1 MEKMLHIPLTT
12 KQLAALIRQQLP
24 LKERLKLASLLQQED
39 PAQPSLKMDLQQAV
53 QEVNLAKAGK
63 LPLPTLEDFLNGL

>member
-12 KQLAALIRQQLP
+12 TQLAALIRQQLP

-39 PAQPSLKMDLQQAV
+39 PAQPSLKTDLQQAV

-63 LPLPTLEDFLNGL
+63 LTLPTLEDFLNGL